1 MGDKWDKTEK
11 WENEDHLLEAIEIF
25 KGILQKCEWG
35 VPLFSACANSEAWA
49 MFIFIYL
56 EF

>member
-11 WENEDHLLEAIEIF
+11 WENEDQLLKAIEIF